1 MSIANRVSR
10 RYGLCL
16 ANYKHCLQL
25 RRCFR
30 RGVESFNLPG
40 GVMTSQPNGLEQS
53 TRFGED
59 FELDLRPRRLRRGN
73 HVLKLERIPLEILI
87 LLMEH
92 RGEIVSHEKIVERV
106 WGNDVFLDTDNSIR
120 GAIRKVRQALKDDP
134 ETPRFIQTV
143 TGRGYRFIAPI
154 ISPEENPS
162 KELPK
167 PNTPV
172 VPTGTQTLLSEPD
185 SSPQVGGL
193 DLMDREQALTAGEVP
208 RTETVSGEVPRS
220 ARRWLFVGITSLA
233 VVSLLLLLAS
243 WGWRSSRAPAAPQR
257 KTVLAVLPFDNL
269 SRDPDQEFFSEGL
282 TEEMIAQ
289 VGKLNRN
296 RLKVVP
302 RRSVAK
308 YKGSTLSAREIGK
321 ELNAD
326 YLVQGSVRRSSDRVR
341 ITVQLIQA
349 RDQTDVWTESYD
361 RELKDVLAVQDSIV
375 QTIASEIHIALT
387 QEQKN
392 RLAVPRRITPQA
404 YEAYLKGRY
413 YWNKRTGESMQKA
426 EQYFEQA
433 IESDPT
439 YAAAYSGLADCN
451 SGLTWHGFKSP
462 AEALPKAYAAARK
475 AIELDPESAEAHA
488 SLGLAMTHS
497 WDWTGAEAEF
507 RRALEL
513 DPQYANAH
521 HWYGDYLSIRGRHG
535 EALAEGKDALEL
547 DPLNLMIST
556 WMGLRYYMARDY
568 SRAIDQNRNS
578 VELDPN
584 FAAAHLL
591 LGEDYRGAGM
601 HREAVNELRKAA
613 NLSGDSPL
621 YTAQVAVAL
630 AVAGRNSEALRM
642 AHELETDSRKRYVSP
657 YGLAQIYAASKN
669 NKDTFKWLQAAY
681 EDHAVW
687 MGYLA
692 VDPIFD
698 RYRSDERFKD
708 LLRRVGLS

>member
-1 MSIANRVSR
+1 
-10 RYGLCL
+10 
-16 ANYKHCLQL
+16 
-25 RRCFR
+25 
-30 RGVESFNLPG
+30 
-40 GVMTSQPNGLEQS
+40 MTSQPIGLQQS
-53 TRFGED
+53 IRFGDD
-59 FELDLRPRRLRRGN
+59 FELDLCPRRLRRGS

-87 LLMEH
+87 LLLEH
-92 RGEIVSHEKIVERV
+92 RGEIVSREKIVARV
-106 WGNDVFLDTDNSIR
+106 WGKDVFLDTDNSIR

-154 ISPEENPS
+154 ISPEEEHPT
-162 KELPK
+162 EPAK
-167 PNTPV
+167 PEASV
-172 VPTGTQTLLSEPD
+172 VPTGTQSFVSEQD
-185 SSPQVGGL
+185 SWPQGGSPG
-193 DLMDREQALTAGEVP
+193 LMDQEQERAVGQVP
-208 RTETVSGEVPRS
+208 GTET
-220 ARRWLFVGITSLA
+220 ARGQVHRRARTWLFVGLASLA
-233 VVSLLLLLAS
+233 VVSILSLLAF
-243 WGWRSSRAPAAPQR
+243 WGWRGSRVPGVFQR

-282 TEEMIAQ
+282 TEEMITQ
-289 VGKLNRN
+289 VGKLNRD
-296 RLKVVP
+296 RLKVVA
-302 RRSVAK
+302 RSSVAK
-308 YKGSTLSAREIGK
+308 YKGSTLAAREIGK

-361 RELKDVLAVQDSIV
+361 RELKDVLAVQDSV
-375 QTIASEIHIALT
+375 VRSIASEIHIALT
-387 QEQKN
+387 EEQEK
-392 RLAVPRRITPQA
+392 RLATPRQISPEA

-413 YWNKRTGESMQKA
+413 YWNKRTGQSMQKA

-433 IESDPT
+433 IDKDPT

-462 AEALPKAYAAARK
+462 AEALPKAYAAAHK
-475 AIELDPESAEAHA
+475 ALEINPESAEAHA
-488 SLGLAMTHS
+488 SLGLAMSHR

-507 RRALEL
+507 RRALQL

-521 HWYGDYLSIRGRHG
+521 HWYGDYLSIRSRHG
-535 EALAEGKDALEL
+535 EALAEAKHALEL

-556 WMGLRYYMARDY
+556 WVGLRYYMARDY

-591 LGEDYRGAGM
+591 LGEDYRGAGLNS
-601 HREAVNELRKAA
+601 EAVSELEKAA
-613 NLSGDSPL
+613 NLSSDSPL

-630 AVAGRNSEALRM
+630 AVAGRNGDALRI
-642 AHELETDSRKRYVSP
+642 AHELETISRKRYVSP
-657 YGLAQIYAASKN
+657 YGLAQIYAAS
-669 NKDTFKWLQAAY
+669 NKKEDTFKWLQVAY

-708 LLRRVGLS
+708 LLRRVGLL

>member
-1 MSIANRVSR
+1 
-10 RYGLCL
+10 
-16 ANYKHCLQL
+16 
-25 RRCFR
+25 
-30 RGVESFNLPG
+30 
-40 GVMTSQPNGLEQS
+40 MTSHPIGLPQS
-53 TRFGED
+53 IRFGED
-59 FELDLRPRRLRRGN
+59 FELDLRPRRLRRGSR
-73 HVLKLERIPLEILI
+73 VLKLERIPLEILI
-87 LLMEH
+87 LLLEH
-92 RGEIVSHEKIVERV
+92 RGEIVSREKIVAKV

-154 ISPEENPS
+154 ISPADEHTTEP
-162 KELPK
+162 LK
-167 PNTPV
+167 PEASV
-172 VPTGTQTLLSEPD
+172 VPTGTQSFVSKPENRPQGD
-185 SSPQVGGL
+185 SLG
-193 DLMDREQALTAGEVP
+193 LMDREQERTAGQVP
-208 RTETVSGEVPRS
+208 GTET
-220 ARRWLFVGITSLA
+220 ARGQVHRRTRTRLLVGLASLA
-233 VVSLLLLLAS
+233 MVSVLSLLVF
-243 WGWRSSRAPAAPQR
+243 WNWRGSRVPAVFPR

-289 VGKLNRN
+289 VGKLNRD
-296 RLKVVP
+296 RLKVVA
-302 RRSVAK
+302 RSSAAK
-308 YKGSTLSAREIGK
+308 YKGSALAAREIGK

-326 YLVQGSVRRSSDRVR
+326 YLVQGSVRRSADRIR
-341 ITVQLIQA
+341 ITVQLIQT

-361 RELKDVLAVQDSIV
+361 RELTDVLAVQDSV
-375 QTIASEIHIALT
+375 VRSIASEIHIALSEE
-387 QEQKN
+387 QEK
-392 RLAVPRRITPQA
+392 RLAAPRKISPEA

-426 EQYFEQA
+426 ERYFEQA
-433 IESDPT
+433 IDSDPT

-462 AEALPKAYAAARK
+462 AQALPKAYAAARK
-475 AIELDPESAEAHA
+475 ALEINPESAEAHA
-488 SLGLAMTHS
+488 SLGLAMTHR

-507 RRALEL
+507 RRALQL

-521 HWYGDYLSIRGRHG
+521 HWYGDYLSIRNRQG
-535 EALAEGKDALEL
+535 EAVAEAKHALEL

-556 WMGLRYYMARDY
+556 WVGLRYYMARDY

-578 VELDPN
+578 VELDRN

-591 LGEDYRGAGM
+591 LGEDYRGAGL
-601 HREAVNELRKAA
+601 HNEAVNELKKAA

-630 AVAGRNSEALRM
+630 AVAGRNGEALRI
-642 AHELETDSRKRYVSP
+642 ARELETISRKRYVSP
-657 YGLAQIYAASKN
+657 YGLAQIYAAS
-669 NKDTFKWLQAAY
+669 NKKEDTFKWLQAAY

-698 RYRSDERFKD
+698 RYRSDQRFED
-708 LLRRVGLS
+708 LLRRVGLP

>member
-1 MSIANRVSR
+1 
-10 RYGLCL
+10 
-16 ANYKHCLQL
+16 
-25 RRCFR
+25 
-30 RGVESFNLPG
+30 
-40 GVMTSQPNGLEQS
+40 MTSRPIGLQQS
-53 TRFGED
+53 IRFGED
-59 FELDLRPRRLRRGN
+59 FELDLRPRRLRRGS
-73 HVLKLERIPLEILI
+73 HVFKLERIPLEILI
-87 LLMEH
+87 LLLEH
-92 RGEIVSHEKIVERV
+92 RGEIVSREKIVARV

-154 ISPEENPS
+154 ISPQEEQTTDPPRPEAS
-162 KELPK
+162 
-167 PNTPV
+167 V
-172 VPTGTQTLLSEPD
+172 VSTATQSFVREPD
-185 SSPQVGGL
+185 SWLQGGSPGL
-193 DLMDREQALTAGEVP
+193 VDQEQQ
-208 RTETVSGEVPRS
+208 RS
-220 ARRWLFVGITSLA
+220 AGQVPGAETARGQVRRHARTWVFVGLASLA
-233 VVSLLLLLAS
+233 VVSLLSLREFWIWRAS
-243 WGWRSSRAPAAPQR
+243 RVPAVSQR

-269 SRDPDQEFFSEGL
+269 SRDPDQDFFSEGL

-289 VGKLNRN
+289 LGKLNRD
-296 RLKVVP
+296 RLKVVA
-302 RRSVAK
+302 RSSVAK
-308 YKGSTLSAREIGK
+308 YKGSTLAAREIGK

-361 RELKDVLAVQDSIV
+361 RELRDVLAVQDSV
-375 QTIASEIHIALT
+375 VRSIASEIHIALT
-387 QEQKN
+387 EEQEK
-392 RLAVPRRITPQA
+392 RLAAPRQISSEA

-426 EQYFEQA
+426 EQYFERA
-433 IESDPT
+433 IDNDPT

-475 AIELDPESAEAHA
+475 ALEINPESAEAHA
-488 SLGLAMTHS
+488 SLGLAMTHR
-497 WDWTGAEAEF
+497 WDWAGAEAEF
-507 RRALEL
+507 RRALQL

-535 EALAEGKDALEL
+535 EALAEAKHALEL

-556 WMGLRYYMARDY
+556 WVGLRYYMARDY

-591 LGEDYRGAGM
+591 LGEDYRGAGL
-601 HREAVNELRKAA
+601 HSEAVNELKNAA

-630 AVAGRNSEALRM
+630 AVAGRNGDALRI
-642 AHELETDSRKRYVSP
+642 AHELETISRKRYVSP
-657 YGLAQIYAASKN
+657 YGLAQIYAASNKN
-669 NKDTFKWLQAAY
+669 EDTFKWLQAAY

-708 LLRRVGLS
+708 LLRRVGLP

>member
-1 MSIANRVSR
+1 
-10 RYGLCL
+10 
-16 ANYKHCLQL
+16 
-25 RRCFR
+25 
-30 RGVESFNLPG
+30 
-40 GVMTSQPNGLEQS
+40 MTSQPFGLPQS
-53 TRFGED
+53 IRFGED
-59 FELDLRPRRLRRGN
+59 FELDLRPRRLRRGS
-73 HVLKLERIPLEILI
+73 HVQKLERIPLEILI
-87 LLMEH
+87 LLLEH
-92 RGEIVSHEKIVERV
+92 RGEIVGRDEIVARV

-120 GAIRKVRQALKDDP
+120 GAIRKIRHALKDDP

-154 ISPEENPS
+154 NSPEEEHTAES
-162 KELPK
+162 PK
-167 PNTPV
+167 SEASV
-172 VPTGTQTLLSEPD
+172 IPTGTQAFVSEPD
-185 SSPQVGGL
+185 SWPQAGSLG
-193 DLMDREQALTAGEVP
+193 LMDEGEEQQAGQLPGTETAGGQVHRGA
-208 RTETVSGEVPRS
+208 RT
-220 ARRWLFVGITSLA
+220 WFFVGLASLA
-233 VVSLLLLLAS
+233 VVSILALLAF
-243 WGWRSSRAPAAPQR
+243 WGWRGSRVPAVVQR

-269 SRDPDQEFFSEGL
+269 SRDPDQEFFSDGL

-289 VGKLNRN
+289 VGKLNRDQ
-296 RLKVVP
+296 LKVVA
-302 RRSVAK
+302 RSSVAK
-308 YKGSTLSAREIGK
+308 YKGSTLTASEIGK

-326 YLVQGSVRRSSDRVR
+326 YLVQGRVRLLPDRVR
-341 ITVQLIQA
+341 ITVELIQA

-361 RELKDVLAVQDSIV
+361 RELKDVLAVQDSV
-375 QTIASEIHIALT
+375 VRSIASEIHLALT
-387 QEQKN
+387 EEQQA
-392 RLAVPRRITPQA
+392 RLAAPRQVSPEA

-413 YWNKRTGESMQKA
+413 YWNKRTGESMRKA

-433 IESDPT
+433 IDNDPT

-451 SGLTWHGFKSP
+451 SGLAWHGFKSP

-475 AIELDPESAEAHA
+475 ALEIDPESAEAHA
-488 SLGLAMTHS
+488 SLGLAMSHR
-497 WDWTGAEAEF
+497 WDWTGAEVEF
-507 RRALEL
+507 RRALQL

-521 HWYGDYLSIRGRHG
+521 HWYADYLSIRSRHG
-535 EALAEGKDALEL
+535 EALEEAKHALEL

-556 WMGLRYYMARDY
+556 WVGLRYYMARDY

-591 LGEDYRGAGM
+591 LGEDYLGAGL
-601 HREAVNELRKAA
+601 RSEAINELKKAA

-630 AVAGRNSEALRM
+630 AVEGRSGDALRI
-642 AHELETDSRKRYVSP
+642 AHELEAISRKRYVSP
-657 YGLAQIYAASKN
+657 YGLAQIYAASNKN
-669 NKDTFKWLQAAY
+669 EDTFKWLQAAY

-708 LLRRVGLS
+708 LLRRIGLP

>member
-1 MSIANRVSR
+1 MWCRIVS
-10 RYGLCL
+10 L
-16 ANYKHCLQL
+16 
-25 RRCFR
+25 FW
-30 RGVESFNLPG
+30 GVPL
-40 GVMTSQPNGLEQS
+40 TSQPIGLQHS
-53 TRFGED
+53 IRFGEE
-59 FELDLRPRRLRRGN
+59 FELDLRPRRLRRGS

-87 LLMEH
+87 LLLEH
-92 RGEIVSHEKIVERV
+92 RGEIVSREKIVARV

-154 ISPEENPS
+154 ISPEEEHTAEPA
-162 KELPK
+162 
-167 PNTPV
+167 TPEASIAA
-172 VPTGTQTLLSEPD
+172 TGTRSFVSETD
-185 SSPQVGGL
+185 NWPQGGSVGL
-193 DLMDREQALTAGEVP
+193 VDQEQERTAADLAD
-208 RTETVSGEVPRS
+208 TETVWGQVSRP
-220 ARRWLFVGITSLA
+220 AWRWLFVGPVSLA
-233 VVSLLLLLAS
+233 IVSILSLLAAWVWRAS
-243 WGWRSSRAPAAPQR
+243 RVPTVFEG

-269 SRDPDQEFFSEGL
+269 SRDPDQEFFSQGL

-289 VGKLNRN
+289 IGKLNRD
-296 RLKVVP
+296 RLKVVA
-302 RRSVAK
+302 RSAVAR
-308 YKGSTLSAREIGK
+308 YKGSALSAKEIGK
-321 ELNAD
+321 ELSAD
-326 YLVQGSVRRSSDRVR
+326 YLVQGSVRLSSDRVR

-361 RELKDVLAVQDSIV
+361 RELEDVLAVQDSV
-375 QTIASEIHIALT
+375 VRSIASEIHIALT
-387 QEQKN
+387 DEQEK
-392 RLAVPRRITPQA
+392 RFAAPRQISPEA

-433 IESDPT
+433 IDNDPT

-475 AIELDPESAEAHA
+475 ALEINPESAEAHA
-488 SLGLAMTHS
+488 SLGLAMSHR

-507 RRALEL
+507 RRALQL
-513 DPQYANAH
+513 DPQYANAY
-521 HWYGDYLSIRGRHG
+521 HWYGDYLSIRSRHG
-535 EALAEGKDALEL
+535 EALAEAKHALEL

-556 WMGLRYYMARDY
+556 WVGLRYYLAHDY

-591 LGEDYRGAGM
+591 LGKDYLGAGL
-601 HREAVNELRKAA
+601 HSEAVDELKKAA
-613 NLSGDSPL
+613 RLSGDSPL

-630 AVAGRNSEALRM
+630 AVAGRNGDALRI
-642 AHELETDSRKRYVSP
+642 AHELETVSRKRYVSP
-657 YGLAQIYAASKN
+657 YGLAQIYAAS
-669 NKDTFKWLQAAY
+669 NKKEETFKWLQAAY
-681 EDHAVW
+681 EGHAVW

-698 RYRSDERFKD
+698 RYRSEERFKD
-708 LLRRVGLS
+708 LLRRVGLP

>member
-1 MSIANRVSR
+1 
-10 RYGLCL
+10 
-16 ANYKHCLQL
+16 
-25 RRCFR
+25 
-30 RGVESFNLPG
+30 
-40 GVMTSQPNGLEQS
+40 MTSQLIGLQQS
-53 TRFGED
+53 IRFGED
-59 FELDLRPRRLRRGN
+59 FELDLRPRRLRRGS

-87 LLMEH
+87 LLLEH
-92 RGEIVSHEKIVERV
+92 RGEIVSREKIVARV

-154 ISPEENPS
+154 ISPQEEHTTEP
-162 KELPK
+162 PK
-167 PNTPV
+167 PEASV
-172 VPTGTQTLLSEPD
+172 VPIGTQSFVREPD
-185 SSPQVGGL
+185 SWPQGGSL
-193 DLMDREQALTAGEVP
+193 GLMDQEQGRTAGQVP
-208 RTETVSGEVPRS
+208 GTET
-220 ARRWLFVGITSLA
+220 ARGQVRRHARTWVFVGLASLA
-233 VVSLLLLLAS
+233 VVSILSLREFWS
-243 WGWRSSRAPAAPQR
+243 WRGSRVPAVFQR

-289 VGKLNRN
+289 LGKLNRD
-296 RLKVVP
+296 RLKVVA
-302 RRSVAK
+302 RSSVAK
-308 YKGSTLSAREIGK
+308 YKGSGLAAREIGK

-326 YLVQGSVRRSSDRVR
+326 YLVQGSIRRSSDRIR
-341 ITVQLIQA
+341 ITVQLIKA
-349 RDQTDVWTESYD
+349 RDQIDVWTESYD
-361 RELKDVLAVQDSIV
+361 RELKDVLAVQDSV
-375 QTIASEIHIALT
+375 VRSIASEIHIALT
-387 QEQKN
+387 EEQEE
-392 RLAVPRRITPQA
+392 RLATPRQISPEA

-433 IESDPT
+433 IDKDPT

-475 AIELDPESAEAHA
+475 ALEINPESAEAHA

-507 RRALEL
+507 RGALQL

-521 HWYGDYLSIRGRHG
+521 HWYGDYLSIRSRHG
-535 EALAEGKDALEL
+535 EALAEAKHALEL

-556 WMGLRYYMARDY
+556 WVGLRYYMARDY

-591 LGEDYRGAGM
+591 LGEDYRGAGLPS
-601 HREAVNELRKAA
+601 EAVNELKKAA
-613 NLSGDSPL
+613 SLSGDSPL

-630 AVAGRNSEALRM
+630 AVEGRSGDALRI
-642 AHELETDSRKRYVSP
+642 AHELEAISRKRYVSP
-657 YGLAQIYAASKN
+657 YGLAQIYAAS
-669 NKDTFKWLQAAY
+669 NKKADAFKWLQAAY

-692 VDPIFD
+692 VDPVFD
-698 RYRSDERFKD
+698 RYRSDERFKA
-708 LLRRVGLS
+708 LLRRVGLP

>member
-1 MSIANRVSR
+1 MD
-10 RYGLCL
+10 
-16 ANYKHCLQL
+16 Q
-25 RRCFR
+25 
-30 RGVESFNLPG
+30 
-40 GVMTSQPNGLEQS
+40 EQ
-53 TRFGED
+53 
-59 FELDLRPRRLRRGN
+59 
-73 HVLKLERIPLEILI
+73 ER
-87 LLMEH
+87 
-92 RGEIVSHEKIVERV
+92 
-106 WGNDVFLDTDNSIR
+106 
-120 GAIRKVRQALKDDP
+120 
-134 ETPRFIQTV
+134 
-143 TGRGYRFIAPI
+143 
-154 ISPEENPS
+154 
-162 KELPK
+162 
-167 PNTPV
+167 
-172 VPTGTQTLLSEPD
+172 
-185 SSPQVGGL
+185 
-193 DLMDREQALTAGEVP
+193 TAGQVAG
-208 RTETVSGEVPRS
+208 TET
-220 ARRWLFVGITSLA
+220 ARGQVRRHARTWVFVGLASLA
-233 VVSLLLLLAS
+233 VVSILSLLAFWS
-243 WGWRSSRAPAAPQR
+243 WRGSRVPAVFQR

-289 VGKLNRN
+289 LGKLNRD
-296 RLKVVP
+296 RLKVVA
-302 RRSVAK
+302 RSSVAK
-308 YKGSTLSAREIGK
+308 YKGSTLAAREIGK

-326 YLVQGSVRRSSDRVR
+326 YLVQGSIRRSSDRIR
-341 ITVQLIQA
+341 ITVQLIKA
-349 RDQTDVWTESYD
+349 RDQIDVWTESYD
-361 RELKDVLAVQDSIV
+361 RELKDVLAVQDSV
-375 QTIASEIHIALT
+375 VRSIASEIHIALT
-387 QEQKN
+387 EEQEE
-392 RLAVPRRITPQA
+392 RLATPRQISPEA

-433 IESDPT
+433 IDKDPT

-475 AIELDPESAEAHA
+475 ALEINPESAEAHA
-488 SLGLAMTHS
+488 SLGLAMSHR

-507 RRALEL
+507 RRALQL

-535 EALAEGKDALEL
+535 EALAEAKHALEL

-556 WMGLRYYMARDY
+556 WVGLRYYMARDY

-591 LGEDYRGAGM
+591 LGEDYRGAGL
-601 HREAVNELRKAA
+601 HSEAVNELKKAA

-630 AVAGRNSEALRM
+630 AVEGRSGDALRI
-642 AHELETDSRKRYVSP
+642 AHELEAISRKRYVSP
-657 YGLAQIYAASKN
+657 YGLAQIYAAS
-669 NKDTFKWLQAAY
+669 NKKEDTFKWLQAAY

-708 LLRRVGLS
+708 LLRRVGLP

>member
-1 MSIANRVSR
+1 
-10 RYGLCL
+10 
-16 ANYKHCLQL
+16 
-25 RRCFR
+25 
-30 RGVESFNLPG
+30 
-40 GVMTSQPNGLEQS
+40 MTSQPIGLQQS
-53 TRFGED
+53 IRFGED
-59 FELDLRPRRLRRGN
+59 FELDLRPRRLRRGSR
-73 HVLKLERIPLEILI
+73 VLKLERIPLEILV
-87 LLMEH
+87 LLLEH
-92 RGEIVSHEKIVERV
+92 RGEIVSREKIVARV

-120 GAIRKVRQALKDDP
+120 GAIRKVRQALRDDP
-134 ETPRFIQTV
+134 EAPRFIQTV

-154 ISPEENPS
+154 ISPEEERTTEP
-162 KELPK
+162 PK
-167 PNTPV
+167 PEASV
-172 VPTGTQTLLSEPD
+172 VSTGTQSFVSEPD
-185 SSPQVGGL
+185 SWPQGGSL
-193 DLMDREQALTAGEVP
+193 GLMDQEQERAAGQVP
-208 RTETVSGEVPRS
+208 GTET
-220 ARRWLFVGITSLA
+220 ARGQLHRRTRTWLFVGLASLV
-233 VVSLLLLLAS
+233 VVSILSLLAF
-243 WGWRSSRAPAAPQR
+243 WGWRGSRVPAVFQR

-289 VGKLNRN
+289 VGKLNRD
-296 RLKVVP
+296 RLKVVA
-302 RRSVAK
+302 RSSVAK
-308 YKGSTLSAREIGK
+308 YKGSTLTAREIGK

-341 ITVQLIQA
+341 ISVQLIQA

-361 RELKDVLAVQDSIV
+361 RELKDVLAVQDSV
-375 QTIASEIHIALT
+375 VRSIASEIHIALT
-387 QEQKN
+387 EEQEK
-392 RLAVPRRITPQA
+392 RLAAPRQIGPEA

-433 IESDPT
+433 IDNDPT

-475 AIELDPESAEAHA
+475 ALEINPESAEAHA

-507 RRALEL
+507 RRALQL

-521 HWYGDYLSIRGRHG
+521 HWYGDYLSIRSRHG
-535 EALAEGKDALEL
+535 EALAEAKHALEL

-556 WMGLRYYMARDY
+556 WVGLRYYMARDY

-578 VELDPN
+578 VELDQN

-591 LGEDYRGAGM
+591 LGEDYREAGL
-601 HREAVNELRKAA
+601 HSEAVNELKKAA
-613 NLSGDSPL
+613 SLSGDSPL

-630 AVAGRNSEALRM
+630 AVEGRNGDALRI
-642 AHELETDSRKRYVSP
+642 AHELEAISRKRYVSP
-657 YGLAQIYAASKN
+657 YGLAQIYAAS
-669 NKDTFKWLQAAY
+669 NKKEDTFKWLEAAY

-708 LLRRVGLS
+708 LLRRVGLL